1 MPEIVGA
8 QFLCSII
15 LLNPD
20 PAPTLWLIYAGD
32 GLGQGLRQKKEASGF
47 FSDLST
53 LTKKR
58 EMLRNLFKEKIGTSR
73 FSIIWF
79 LTFAISTKEVPI
91 TNNRIVP
98 ESAHSRSEL
107 IRD

>member
-53 LTKKR
+53 LTKKER
-58 EMLRNLFKEKIGTSR
+58 ERAVEESFFKR
-73 FSIIWF
+73 
-79 LTFAISTKEVPI
+79 
-91 TNNRIVP
+91 
-98 ESAHSRSEL
+98 RSEHQGFQL
-107 IRD
+107 SGF

>member
-47 FSDLST
+47 FSDLGT
-53 LTKKR
+53 LRKR
-58 EMLRNLFKEKIGTSR
+58 ERERDDEESFFKR
-73 FSIIWF
+73 
-79 LTFAISTKEVPI
+79 
-91 TNNRIVP
+91 
-98 ESAHSRSEL
+98 RSEHQGFQL
-107 IRD
+107 SGF